1 MLVDWNPDLKGVVSV
16 LAIDLVQVEPIVHA
30 LLYSGYVLKVANFEP
45 VVEHSLDP
53 SLVVQEIES
62 NLTAEE
68 LGYKKI
74 SLPLKVVDDIVIHL
88 LQ

>member
-30 LLYSGYVLKVANFEP
+30 LLDTGYIFKVANFEP

-53 SLVVQEIES
+53 SLVV
-62 NLTAEE
+62 
-68 LGYKKI
+68 
-74 SLPLKVVDDIVIHL
+74 
-88 LQ
+88 